1 MLLSDT
7 VQSHT
12 KKRVVATLPRRSQ
25 FTQHPQKEDGTAF
38 TSLVLSCSLLLTVL
52 SGPKTNPSMA
62 RSERGFR
69 SSERPRACRGVWGC
83 GVPELLFFSLDL
95 LLPSQGEV
103 IAILILHILGDP
115 EDDAGEAD
123 EGVGDDVLD
132 AHLGSG
138 PGDAGDDEAED
149 EDDDAAGHAAG
160 EGGEAEE

>member
-1 MLLSDT
+1 MPGGL
-7 VQSHT
+7 
-12 KKRVVATLPRRSQ
+12 
-25 FTQHPQKEDGTAF
+25 G
-38 TSLVLSCSLLLTVL
+38 
-52 SGPKTNPSMA
+52 
-62 RSERGFR
+62 
-69 SSERPRACRGVWGC
+69 

-103 IAILILHILGDP
+103 ITILVLHILGDP

-138 PGDAGDDEAED
+138 PGHAGDDEAED

-160 EGGEAEE
+160 KGGEAEE